1 MSDDIIEGR
10 RRKQTLLIVEGSHEK
25 NKLFYL
31 LFRCF
36 PEINVEMENVWIY
49 GTNIYRL
56 YEDIVKE
63 YGEEWMKD
71 DIDLPFILSRKQ
83 RRKKI
88 QYKEDFVNI
97 ILVFDYER
105 HDPNFSESRILA
117 MQGYFADAADTGKLY
132 INYPMIESYQHVKAL
147 PDDDYRER
155 KVAVTLDSG
164 KEYKALVR
172 KETMLAEWIEFPQK
186 IEELLRIRF
195 HLENKQVWEK
205 CYDELLTISSESD
218 IEEKIH
224 FILHRAVDEKI
235 IKTAEYQFRHLILNL
250 GYIHQKQSYWKYM
263 RGIFRQLIL
272 QNIDKANI
280 IQGMPK
286 EREKDDD
293 RKKFLLIDLL
303 SVLKIQNRCSRD
315 TQDGIIWVLNTCIFF
330 VADYNFKL
338 VISNE

>member
-147 PDDDYRER
+147 PDDGYRER
-155 KVAVTLDSG
+155 KVAVTLGSG
-164 KEYKALVR
+164 KEYKALV
-172 KETMLAEWIEFPQK
+172 
-186 IEELLRIRF
+186 
-195 HLENKQVWEK
+195 
-205 CYDELLTISSESD
+205 
-218 IEEKIH
+218 
-224 FILHRAVDEKI
+224 
-235 IKTAEYQFRHLILNL
+235 
-250 GYIHQKQSYWKYM
+250 
-263 RGIFRQLIL
+263 
-272 QNIDKANI
+272 
-280 IQGMPK
+280 
-286 EREKDDD
+286 
-293 RKKFLLIDLL
+293 
-303 SVLKIQNRCSRD
+303 
-315 TQDGIIWVLNTCIFF
+315 
-330 VADYNFKL
+330 
-338 VISNE
+338 